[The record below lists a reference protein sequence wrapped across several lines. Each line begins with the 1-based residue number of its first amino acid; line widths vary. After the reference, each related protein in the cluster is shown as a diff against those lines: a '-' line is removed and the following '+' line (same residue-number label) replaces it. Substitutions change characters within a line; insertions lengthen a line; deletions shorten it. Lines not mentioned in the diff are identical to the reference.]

1 MTSTTRTERI
11 SRGSAAVADF
21 EAFVLT
27 GGRSERMGRDKALL
41 EIDGVPMARR
51 VTDELERAGAA
62 RVRCVGGDAAE
73 LIRLGLDAVDDE
85 HPGAGPLAG
94 LLVALRVS
102 SLPITLV
109 APCDLIDP
117 RRDGFADLVAALDG
131 AGRARAAVPLVDG
144 TWRPLPCALRS
155 AALASLDD
163 VFAAG
168 ERAVH
173 RGLAQLERV
182 EVDAGSFRDA
192 DTPDDLPGHR

>member
-1 MTSTTRTERI
+1 TRSGTCSGSSISTSTPVARIRNIPATRPTRTRSCTGRSNQIWWVICWRGDRRVTSTTRTERI

-117 RRDGFADLVAALDG
+117 RRDGFAD
-131 AGRARAAVPLVDG
+131 
-144 TWRPLPCALRS
+144 
-155 AALASLDD
+155 
-163 VFAAG
+163 
-168 ERAVH
+168 
-173 RGLAQLERV
+173 
-182 EVDAGSFRDA
+182 
-192 DTPDDLPGHR
+192 

>member
-1 MTSTTRTERI
+1 M
-11 SRGSAAVADF
+11 ADF

-51 VTDELERAGAA
+51 VTDALERAGAA
-62 RVRCVGGDAAE
+62 RVRCVGGDVEALTA
-73 LIRLGLDAVDDE
+73 LGLDALDDE

-94 LLVALRVS
+94 VMVALKAS
-102 SLPITLV
+102 TQHLTLV

-117 RRDGFADLVAALDG
+117 RPERFAELVVGLVGSA
-131 AGRARAAVPLVDG
+131 RAQAAVPLVDG

-155 AALASLDD
+155 TALTRLGDA
-163 VFAAG
+163 FAAG

-173 RGLAQLERV
+173 RGLAELERI
-182 EVDAGSFRDA
+182 EVDAGSFPDA
-192 DTPDDLPGHR
+192 DTPDDLRGHR